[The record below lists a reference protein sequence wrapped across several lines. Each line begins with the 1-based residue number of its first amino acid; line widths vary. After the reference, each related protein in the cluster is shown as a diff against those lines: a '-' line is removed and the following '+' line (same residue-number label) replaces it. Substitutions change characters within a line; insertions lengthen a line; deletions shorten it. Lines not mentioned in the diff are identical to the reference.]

1 VTVVAMKNSTMMV
14 RVARRNIEADGI
26 VSFEFA
32 SLDGRD
38 LPAFDAGSHIDVHLP
53 TGHVRQYSLCSAP
66 HERSRYQIA
75 VLREEQSRGG
85 SAGMHDAVNE
95 GDELSV
101 SLPRNHFAL
110 ASVPA
115 KHLLLAGGIG
125 LTPLLCMAQHLD
137 RTGKD
142 FELHYCARSRSR
154 AAFLERLADASWAER
169 VHYHFDDED
178 EHQRLRLDAL
188 LKDATPDT
196 HLYVC
201 GPQGFMNAVL
211 DEARASGWPESRV
224 HYEFFSA
231 PTLDTSTDGSFEVC
245 LARTGKTVTIP
256 ADRTVTQALADAG
269 VDVPVSCEQGI
280 CGTCLTRV
288 LDGEPE
294 HRDLFL
300 SPEEQSR
307 NDQFLP
313 CCSRSKSR
321 KLVLDL

>member
-1 VTVVAMKNSTMMV
+1 MNDSIMTV
-14 RVARRNIEADGI
+14 RVTRRNIEADGI
-26 VSFEFA
+26 VSFELA
-32 SLDGRD
+32 SLDGSD

-53 TGHVRQYSLCSAP
+53 TGHVRQYSLCSSP
-66 HERSRYQIA
+66 HERSHYQIA
-75 VLREEQSRGG
+75 VLREAQSRGG
-85 SAGMHDAVNE
+85 SAGMHDEVKE
-95 GDELSV
+95 GDELRV

-110 ASVPA
+110 ASGQA
-115 KHLLLAGGIG
+115 THLLLAGGIG

-137 RTGKD
+137 RTGQH

-154 AAFLERLADASWAER
+154 AAFLGRLAKAPWSER
-169 VHYHFDDED
+169 VQYHFDDED
-178 EHQRLRLDAL
+178 GAQRLRLDAL
-188 LKDATPDT
+188 LKEATPET

-211 DEARASGWPESRV
+211 DAARANGWPENRL

-231 PTLDTSTDGSFEVC
+231 PAVDTSFDGAFEVC
-245 LARTGKTVTIP
+245 LARTGKTVSIP
-256 ADRTVTQALADAG
+256 AGRTVTQALADAG

-288 LDGEPE
+288 LEGEPE

-321 KLVLDL
+321 RLVLDL

>member
-1 VTVVAMKNSTMMV
+1 MNDSTMTV
-14 RVARRNIEADGI
+14 RVARRNMEADGI
-26 VSFEFA
+26 VSFELA
-32 SLDGRD
+32 GLDGRD

-53 TGHVRQYSLCSAP
+53 TGHVRQYSICSAP
-66 HERSRYQIA
+66 HERARYQIA
-75 VLREEQSRGG
+75 VLREAQSRGG
-85 SAGMHDAVNE
+85 SAGMHDAVKE
-95 GDELSV
+95 GDELRV
-101 SLPRNHFAL
+101 SMPRNHFSL
-110 ASVPA
+110 ASGPA

-137 RTGKD
+137 RAGEE
-142 FELHYCARSRSR
+142 FQLHYCVRSRSR
-154 AAFLERLADASWAER
+154 AAFLERLADASWAGR
-169 VHYHFDDED
+169 VQYHFDDED
-178 EHQRLRLDAL
+178 EQQRLRLDAL
-188 LKDATPDT
+188 LQEASPDT

-211 DEARASGWPESRV
+211 DAARANGWSESRL

-231 PTLDTSTDGSFEVC
+231 PAVDTSSDGAFEVC
-245 LARTGKTVTIP
+245 LARTGKTVTVP
-256 ADRTVTQALADAG
+256 ADRTVTQTLADAG
-269 VDVPVSCEQGI
+269 VEVPVSCEQGI

-321 KLVLDL
+321 RLVLDL

>member
-1 VTVVAMKNSTMMV
+1 MAMNESTMTV
-14 RVARRNIEADGI
+14 RVARRNVEAEGI

-32 SLDGRD
+32 SMDGRD
-38 LPAFDAGSHIDVHLP
+38 LPAFQAGSHIDVHLP
-53 TGHVRQYSLCSAP
+53 TGHVRQYSICSAP
-66 HERSRYQIA
+66 YERSRYRIA
-75 VLREEQSRGG
+75 VLREERSRGG
-85 SAGMHDAVNE
+85 SAGMHEAVNE
-95 GDELSV
+95 GDELRV
-101 SLPRNHFAL
+101 SMPRNHFAL
-110 ASVPA
+110 ASGPA

-125 LTPLLCMAQHLD
+125 LTPLLCMAQHLA
-137 RTGKD
+137 RACEE

-154 AAFLERLADASWAER
+154 AAFLERLANAPWSER
-169 VHYHFDDED
+169 VKYHFDDED
-178 EHQRLRLDAL
+178 DGQRLRLDAML
-188 LKDATPDT
+188 NEATPDT

-211 DEARASGWPESRV
+211 DAARTSGWPESRL

-231 PTLDTSTDGSFEVC
+231 AAVDTSSDDTFEVC
-245 LARTGKTVTIP
+245 LARTGKTVCIP

-280 CGTCLTRV
+280 CGTCITRV

-300 SPEEQSR
+300 SPQEQSR
-307 NDQFLP
+307 NDRFLP

-321 KLVLDL
+321 RLVLDL

>member
-1 VTVVAMKNSTMMV
+1 MNDSTMTV
-14 RVARRNIEADGI
+14 RVARRTIEADGI
-26 VSFEFA
+26 VSFELA
-32 SLDGRD
+32 SPDGRD

-53 TGHVRQYSLCSAP
+53 AGHVRQYSLCSAP

-75 VLREEQSRGG
+75 VLREAQSRGG
-85 SAGMHDAVNE
+85 SAGMHDVIKE
-95 GDELSV
+95 GDALRV

-110 ASVPA
+110 VAGPA
-115 KHLLLAGGIG
+115 RHLLLAGGIG
-125 LTPLLCMAQHLD
+125 LTPLLCMAQQLD
-137 RTGKD
+137 RSGGD

-154 AAFLERLADASWAER
+154 AAFVERLANASWAQR
-169 VHYHFDDED
+169 VQYHFDDED
-178 EHQRLRLDAL
+178 AHQRLHLDAL
-188 LKDATPDT
+188 LKDVHADT

-211 DEARASGWPESRV
+211 DAARANGWPENRL

-231 PTLDTSTDGSFEVC
+231 PAVDTSSDGAFDVC
-245 LARTGKTVTIP
+245 LARSGKTVTIP
-256 ADRTVTQALADAG
+256 ADRSVAQALADAG

-280 CGTCLTRV
+280 CGTCITRV

-300 SPEEQSR
+300 SPEEQAR

-321 KLVLDL
+321 RLVLDL

>member
-1 VTVVAMKNSTMMV
+1 MTVVAMKNSTMMV

-178 EHQRLRLDAL
+178 EHPGLHEDEATIGGGFAEKPVSAVVSRVGGGAHQRLGGE
-188 LKDATPDT
+188 P
-196 HLYVC
+196 
-201 GPQGFMNAVL
+201 G
-211 DEARASGWPESRV
+211 
-224 HYEFFSA
+224 
-231 PTLDTSTDGSFEVC
+231 
-245 LARTGKTVTIP
+245 
-256 ADRTVTQALADAG
+256 AG
-269 VDVPVSCEQGI
+269 VVI
-280 CGTCLTRV
+280 
-288 LDGEPE
+288 DGFAVRRGRRAE
-294 HRDLFL
+294 R
-300 SPEEQSR
+300 
-307 NDQFLP
+307 
-313 CCSRSKSR
+313 
-321 KLVLDL
+321 

>member
-1 VTVVAMKNSTMMV
+1 MTV

-26 VSFEFA
+26 VSFEFT

-38 LPAFDAGSHIDVHLP
+38 LPAFEAGSHIDVHLP
-53 TGHVRQYSLCSAP
+53 TGHVRQYSICSAP
-66 HERSRYQIA
+66 YERSRYRIA
-75 VLREEQSRGG
+75 VLREEMSRGG
-85 SAGMHDAVNE
+85 SAGMHEAVNE
-95 GDELSV
+95 GDELRV
-101 SLPRNHFAL
+101 SMPRNHFAL
-110 ASVPA
+110 ASGAV

-137 RTGKD
+137 RACEE

-154 AAFLERLADASWAER
+154 AAFLERLANASWSER
-169 VHYHFDDED
+169 VKYHFDDED
-178 EHQRLRLDAL
+178 EGQRLALDAL
-188 LKDATPDT
+188 LNEATADT

-211 DEARASGWPESRV
+211 DAARTSGWPESRL

-231 PTLDTSTDGSFEVC
+231 AAVDTSSDDTFEVC
-245 LARTGKTVTIP
+245 LARTGKTVSIP

-269 VDVPVSCEQGI
+269 IDVPVSCEQGI
-280 CGTCLTRV
+280 CGTCVTRV

-307 NDQFLP
+307 NDRFLP

-321 KLVLDL
+321 RLVLDL

>member
-1 VTVVAMKNSTMMV
+1 MNDSTMTV
-14 RVARRNIEADGI
+14 RVAWRNIEADGI
-26 VSFEFA
+26 VSFELA
-32 SLDGRD
+32 SLDGGD

-53 TGHVRQYSLCSAP
+53 AGHVRQYSLCSAP

-75 VLREEQSRGG
+75 VLRVAQSRGG
-85 SAGMHDAVNE
+85 SAGMHDVIRE
-95 GDELSV
+95 GDELRV
-101 SLPRNHFAL
+101 SIPRNHFAL
-110 ASVPA
+110 ASGPA

-137 RTGKD
+137 RSGGD
-142 FELHYCARSRSR
+142 FELHYCARTRSR
-154 AAFLERLADASWAER
+154 AAFLGRLANASWAGR
-169 VHYHFDDED
+169 VQYHFDDEE
-178 EHQRLRLDAL
+178 EHQRLHLDAL
-188 LKDATPDT
+188 LKGAHADT

-211 DEARASGWPESRV
+211 DAARANGWPENRL

-231 PTLDTSTDGSFEVC
+231 PAVDTSSDGAFEVR

-256 ADRTVTQALADAG
+256 SDRSVTQALADAG

-280 CGTCLTRV
+280 CGTCVTRV

-294 HRDLFL
+294 HRDRFL
-300 SPEEQSR
+300 SPEEQAR

-321 KLVLDL
+321 RLVLDL